1 MNILIDYYFRFMNFF
16 PFILNY
22 INKHIISFK
31 FYIYENDERNNSGMI
46 INNYVKSKLCN
57 NKYCE
62 LIIATKMMQR
72 KIRLN
77 KPNKINNKSY
87 LSYVFG
93 Y

>member
-1 MNILIDYYFRFMNFF
+1 MDILNTYYRRFIDFF

-22 INKHIISFK
+22 INRNIISFK
-31 FYIYENDERNNSGMI
+31 FYIYENDERCDSGMV
-46 INNYVKSKLCN
+46 INNYAKSKIYN

-72 KIRLN
+72 KIRQN
-77 KPNKINNKSY
+77 KTNKINNKSY